1 MKTFGLFMLLFL
13 AFTIALS
20 LGLSKEWSSPEILIQ
35 STLLAYIMQQ
45 YIAKDIDKD

>member
-20 LGLSKEWSSPEILIQ
+20 LGLPKEWSSPEILIQ

-45 YIAKDIDKD
+45 YIAENIDKD